1 MRQLATALG
10 IATLTALAVTG
21 CAATASSG
29 SGKPS
34 AAASSSASAST
45 SAENGLSGLTSGGS
59 GAPAKFLVDGTFSG
73 KGAPAKPL
81 AGTITFRAASNVA
94 STKVT
99 VGSSGKFSLGLGA
112 GTYSATGQAEDGG
125 SACSAAATVIVHAGQ
140 TTQVSLV
147 CRTS

>member
-1 MRQLATALG
+1 MRQLMAGLGITAL
-10 IATLTALAVTG
+10 AALAVTG
-21 CAATASSG
+21 CASSASS
-29 SGKPS
+29 SGGQPS
-34 AAASSSASAST
+34 AAASAST
-45 SAENGLSGLTSGGS
+45 SAKNGLSGLTGGGS
-59 GAPAKFLVDGTFSG
+59 GAPAQFLVDGTFSA

-81 AGTITFRAASNVA
+81 AGTIIFRAASNGV

-112 GTYSATGQAEDGG
+112 GTYRATGQAEDGG
-125 SACSAAATVIVHAGQ
+125 SPCSAAATVVVHAGQ